1 MDASLQAVEFGYG
14 DAGFR
19 LNIPQLTLAAGSR
32 TAFVGPSGSGKTTLL
47 RLLAGIATPQSGTIQ
62 IGKHALHTL
71 AEADRRAFR
80 IQQIG
85 FVFQDFRLIDYLDVR
100 ENLRLPYRLND
111 ALTLDF
117 EVDARLEV
125 LAETLQLTDKLSAG
139 IDTLSQG
146 ERQRVAIGRALL
158 PQPGLIL
165 ADEPT
170 GNLDPTNKTRILD
183 LLFEQAE
190 ASGATLVMV
199 THDHALLDR
208 FEQVIDFE
216 TFHAREAADA

>member
-1 MDASLQAVEFGYG
+1 MEATLQAVEFGYG

-19 LNIPQLTLAAGSR
+19 LSIPELTLATGSR

-62 IGKHALHTL
+62 IGNHALHTL
-71 AEADRRAFR
+71 SDTDRRAFR

-100 ENLRLPYRLND
+100 ENLRLPYRLNE
-111 ALTLDF
+111 ALTFGRD
-117 EVDARLEV
+117 VDARLEA
-125 LAETLQLTDKLSAG
+125 LAETLQLTDKLSAA

-146 ERQRVAIGRALL
+146 ECQRVAIGRALL
-158 PQPGLIL
+158 PRPGLIL

-170 GNLDPTNKTRILD
+170 GNLDPANKTRILD

>member
-1 MDASLQAVEFGYG
+1 MDATLQAVEFGYG

-19 LNIPQLTLAAGSR
+19 LRIPELTLAAGSR

-111 ALTLDF
+111 ALKLDS
-117 EVDARLEV
+117 EVDARLEA
-125 LAETLQLTDKLSAG
+125 LAETLQLTDKLNAA

-158 PQPGLIL
+158 PRPGLIL

-170 GNLDPTNKTRILD
+170 GNLDPPNKTRILD
-183 LLFEQAE
+183 LLFEQAK
-190 ASGATLVMV
+190 ASKATLVMV

-216 TFHAREAADA
+216 TFHAWEAADA

>member
-1 MDASLQAVEFGYG
+1 MDATLQAVEFGYG
-14 DAGFR
+14 GAGFR
-19 LNIPQLTLAAGSR
+19 LRIPELTLAAGSR
-32 TAFVGPSGSGKTTLL
+32 TAFIGPSGLGKTTLL

-62 IGKHALHTL
+62 IGQHSLHSL
-71 AEADRRAFR
+71 PEAGRRAFR
-80 IQQIG
+80 IQHIG
-85 FVFQDFRLIDYLDVR
+85 FVFQDFRLIDYLNVR
-100 ENLRLPYRLND
+100 ENLRLPYRLNE
-111 ALTLDF
+111 ALTLGQDV
-117 EVDARLEV
+117 EERLET
-125 LAETLQLTDKLSAG
+125 LAETLLLTDKLSAA
-139 IDTLSQG
+139 IDNLSQG

-158 PQPGLIL
+158 PRPGLIL

-170 GNLDPTNKTRILD
+170 GNLDPANKTRILD

-216 TFHAREAADA
+216 TFHAREDADA

>member
-19 LNIPQLTLAAGSR
+19 LKIPELTLAAGSR

-47 RLLAGIATPQSGTIQ
+47 RLMAGIATPQSGTIQ
-62 IGKHALHTL
+62 IGKHSLHKL

-111 ALTLDF
+111 ALTLGS
-117 EVDARLEV
+117 EVDARLEA
-125 LAETLQLTDKLSAG
+125 LAETLQLTDKLNAA

-146 ERQRVAIGRALL
+146 EHQRVAIGRALL
-158 PQPGLIL
+158 PKPGLIL

-183 LLFEQAE
+183 LLFEHAE
-190 ASGATLVMV
+190 ASEATLVMV

-216 TFHAREAADA
+216 TFHTRETADA

>member
-47 RLLAGIATPQSGTIQ
+47 RLMAGIATPQAGKIQ
-62 IGKHALHTL
+62 IGEHSLHKL

-100 ENLRLPYRLND
+100 ENLRLSFRLND
-111 ALTLDF
+111 ALTLGRD
-117 EVDARLEV
+117 VDARLES
-125 LAETLQLTDKLSAG
+125 LAETLQLTEKLSAA

>member
-1 MDASLQAVEFGYG
+1 MDATLQAVEFGYG
-14 DAGFR
+14 DEGFR
-19 LNIPQLTLAAGSR
+19 LRIPELTLAAGSR

-47 RLLAGIATPQSGTIQ
+47 RLLAGIAKPQSGTIQ
-62 IGKHALHTL
+62 IGQHSLHSL
-71 AEADRRAFR
+71 PEAERRAFR

-111 ALTLDF
+111 ALMLDF
-117 EVDARLEV
+117 EVDARLEA
-125 LAETLQLTDKLSAG
+125 LAETLQLTDKLSAS

-158 PQPGLIL
+158 PCPGLIL

-183 LLFEQAE
+183 LLFEQAD
-190 ASGATLVMV
+190 ASGATLVMG
-199 THDHALLDR
+199 THDHALVDR
-208 FEQVIDFE
+208 FGQVIDFE
-216 TFHAREAADA
+216 TFRDREAADA

>member
-1 MDASLQAVEFGYG
+1 MDATLQAVEFGYG
-14 DAGFR
+14 DTGFR
-19 LNIPQLTLAAGSR
+19 LRIPELTLAAGSR

-117 EVDARLEV
+117 EVDARLEA
-125 LAETLQLTDKLSAG
+125 LAETLQLTDKLSAD
-139 IDTLSQG
+139 IDNLSQG

-170 GNLDPTNKTRILD
+170 GNLDPTNKKRILD

-216 TFHAREAADA
+216 TFHTRETADA

>member
-47 RLLAGIATPQSGTIQ
+47 RLMAGIATPQAGTIQ
-62 IGKHALHTL
+62 IGKHSLHKL
-71 AEADRRAFR
+71 AEADRRALR

-100 ENLRLPYRLND
+100 ENLRLSFRLND
-111 ALTLDF
+111 ALTLGRD
-117 EVDARLEV
+117 VDARLES
-125 LAETLQLTDKLSAG
+125 LAETLQLTEKLSAA

>member
-32 TAFVGPSGSGKTTLL
+32 TAFVGPSGSGKTPLL

-117 EVDARLEV
+117 EVDARLEA

>member
-1 MDASLQAVEFGYG
+1 MDATLQAVEFGYG

-19 LNIPQLTLAAGSR
+19 LRIPELTLAAGSR

-47 RLLAGIATPQSGTIQ
+47 RLLAGITTPQSGTIQ

-111 ALTLDF
+111 ALTLDS
-117 EVDARLEV
+117 EVDTRLEA
-125 LAETLQLTDKLSAG
+125 LTETLQLTDKLNAA

-146 ERQRVAIGRALL
+146 EHQRVAIGRALL

-216 TFHAREAADA
+216 TFHAREAVDA

>member
-117 EVDARLEV
+117 EVDARLEA

-216 TFHAREAADA
+216 MFHAREAADA

>member
-1 MDASLQAVEFGYG
+1 MDAKLQAVEFGYG

-19 LNIPQLTLAAGSR
+19 LRIPKLTLAAGSR

-80 IQQIG
+80 IQLIG

-117 EVDARLEV
+117 EVDARLEA
-125 LAETLQLTDKLSAG
+125 LAETLQLTDKLSAD
-139 IDTLSQG
+139 IDNLSQG

-170 GNLDPTNKTRILD
+170 GNLDPTNKKRILD

-216 TFHAREAADA
+216 TFHTRETADA

>member
-1 MDASLQAVEFGYG
+1 MDATLQAVEFGYG
-14 DAGFR
+14 DTGFR
-19 LNIPQLTLAAGSR
+19 LRIPELTLAAGSR

-71 AEADRRAFR
+71 AEAERRAFR

-111 ALTLDF
+111 ALKLDS
-117 EVDARLEV
+117 EVDARLEA
-125 LAETLQLTDKLSAG
+125 LTETLQITDKLNAA

-146 ERQRVAIGRALL
+146 EHQRVAIGRALL
-158 PQPGLIL
+158 PRPGLIL

-170 GNLDPTNKTRILD
+170 GNLDPPNKTRILD
-183 LLFEQAE
+183 LLFEQAK
-190 ASGATLVMV
+190 ASKATLVMV

>member
-1 MDASLQAVEFGYG
+1 MAVRDF
-14 DAGFR
+14 DCAFR
-19 LNIPQLTLAAGSR
+19 KLTLTAGSR

-85 FVFQDFRLIDYLDVR
+85 FIFQDFRLIDYLDVR

-117 EVDARLEV
+117 EVDARLEA
-125 LAETLQLTDKLSAG
+125 LAETLQLTDKLSAD
-139 IDTLSQG
+139 IDNLSQG

-158 PQPGLIL
+158 PQPGLI
-165 ADEPT
+165 PV
-170 GNLDPTNKTRILD
+170 
-183 LLFEQAE
+183 
-190 ASGATLVMV
+190 SY
-199 THDHALLDR
+199 TH
-208 FEQVIDFE
+208 
-216 TFHAREAADA
+216 